1 MLRTTAFRCSLVL
14 LLVGLAPSWTFAQDL
29 KPSLRLPTIA
39 ASAAAAAD
47 WATTY
52 HALQNYHVRETNPL
66 LQRWQSSPGQLVTVG
81 AAMDV
86 AAISAWNLTMGRK
99 HPRIAAAGLWAMTG
113 FRAYLAIHNMRNTQ
127 LAARR

>member
-1 MLRTTAFRCSLVL
+1 MLRITALRCSFVL
-14 LLVGLAPSWTFAQDL
+14 LLVALAPSAASAQDL

-81 AAMDV
+81 AAMD
-86 AAISAWNLTMGRK
+86 AAAFTAWNMTVGKK
-99 HPRIAAAGLWAMTG
+99 HPRLAAAGLWAMAG
-113 FRAYLAIHNMRNTQ
+113 FRTYLAINNMRNTK